1 MSEEVTEKIWNKSHY
16 TTTYKVRLYI
26 KQREYL
32 KLTNDIYNDLIKKY
46 FDVLY
51 ERQELLE
58 LSSFNCLTE
67 LEKLTVIPKTGP
79 RKGEVPEL
87 YFEQN
92 APVYL
97 RRAAI
102 HQAMG
107 FAKTHTSTEE
117 RAREKSKKI
126 PEVPK
131 KFNTPTLF
139 YKGMYKEFE
148 GSSITLK
155 LFDGESWNWFKAKL
169 TNFKIPKDAELLSPT
184 IVMHKE
190 YILAHIPVKEYI
202 EDITPIRY
210 RMQEE
215 DIKVC
220 SVMFTNTD
228 KFAVCVILD
237 GKGNFVKSKFISG
250 GKEYAERT
258 GYLLRKIKKNNTKY
272 KNYTANTRP
281 WKKIYEIK
289 KYYAHKVS
297 REITNFCI
305 ENKVRVLAYADYK
318 NQSTI
323 DWEYYNRT
331 IGEFSPLALRER
343 TIEYLTYKTYK
354 EGILITKVRP
364 NYILRKCYK
373 CRETIRRKI
382 KGRKETV
389 KYKCKNGHEGDYYFN
404 GAMNVA
410 IMCLKKFGK
419 EIERKEN

>member
-1 MSEEVTEKIWNKSHY
+1 MSDKIWKKSHY
-16 TTTYKVRLYI
+16 TTTYKVRLYM
-26 KQREYL
+26 KHAEYL

-46 FDVLY
+46 FDILN
-51 ERQELLE
+51 ERRELLE
-58 LSSFNCLTE
+58 LSTFNCLTQ
-67 LEKLTVIPKTGP
+67 LETLTVIPKTGA

-92 APVYL
+92 APLYL

-102 HQAMG
+102 NQAIG
-107 FAKTHTSTEE
+107 LIKVHIASEE
-117 RAREKSKKI
+117 RAKERNLKI
-126 PEVPK
+126 PKAPK
-131 KFNTPTLF
+131 IFKASTIF
-139 YKGMYKEFE
+139 YKGMYRNFE
-148 GSSITLK
+148 GSAIELK
-155 LFDGESWNWFKAKL
+155 LYNGEEWKWYKSKL
-169 TNFKIPKDAELLSPT
+169 SNFSIPKDAQIQSPT
-184 IVMHKE
+184 IVIYKD
-190 YILAHIPVKEYI
+190 YILAHIPVKEPI
-202 EDITPIRY
+202 EDITPVRF

-215 DIKVC
+215 NIRVC

-237 GKGNFVKSKFISG
+237 EKGNFVKSKFISG